1 VVCDPDQAC
10 RRFTTAALRH
20 GGFGV
25 TSASTADQALLILR
39 RRLVK
44 AMVIDPTGSDGV
56 EALRAIRLRTE
67 IPVIVVS
74 RLTDECDKV
83 AMLDAGADD
92 YLVKPFGSEE
102 LLARLRVALRRSVQ
116 PADDPPVET
125 PDFVIDFGARRFF
138 RRDGSEVRLTPTEWL
153 LVEILARRPGRV
165 VGHAQLLRKVWGPTH
180 ENATN
185 YLRTYMATIRR
196 KLEPD
201 PSHPRY
207 FITSPGLGLTFL
219 PDRLPNRPQM

>member
-1 VVCDPDQAC
+1 MTAVVVSDPDQAC

-39 RRLVK
+39 RRPVK

-56 EALRAIRLRTE
+56 EALAAIRLRTE

-138 RRDGSEVRLTPTEWL
+138 RRDGSERTRRTTCAPTWPPSAASLSPIPPTPVTSS
-153 LVEILARRPGRV
+153 RRR
-165 VGHAQLLRKVWGPTH
+165 AW
-180 ENATN
+180 A
-185 YLRTYMATIRR
+185 
-196 KLEPD
+196 
-201 PSHPRY
+201 
-207 FITSPGLGLTFL
+207 
-219 PDRLPNRPQM
+219 